1 MLHNETNFS
10 INPRTGKRFK
20 RYCFFMWILLALRR
34 GCSNK
39 KSGHKV
45 DDTLRIE

>member
-1 MLHNETNFS
+1 MKLIFLS
-10 INPRTGKRFK
+10 IPGLVNLSSATV
-20 RYCFFMWILLALRR
+20 FFMWILLALRR